1 MRQPEARSARSQ
13 TCMVFCEIFFES
25 NSEVPSSTMASHLE
39 LGETRIPDVD
49 HVDADELVMDEEL
62 LHQCDKSRS

>member
-1 MRQPEARSARSQ
+1 
-13 TCMVFCEIFFES
+13 MVFCEIFFES

-39 LGETRIPDVD
+39 LGETKIPDVD
-49 HVDADELVMDEEL
+49 HVDDGDLDVDADEPVIPELVMPEEL